1 MLFIKRLQCANGF
14 KAGITFR
21 TEKSLSYQKIPNFG
35 IDNSARV
42 GNIMGGLFRNC
53 QRGLNHFQKETSSL
67 IEISENQIMKLRCK
81 NYHSE
86 NCTFVGTFSCIFSI
100 MALILNALLNSGA
113 WHTFQNRMALFWTK
127 TILNLLFFHKVTK
140 YQIHIFLL

>member
-1 MLFIKRLQCANGF
+1 MLGSENDDVVLLSINRYCCVPTALRLVLRF
-14 KAGITFR
+14 VPRSHFYMK
-21 TEKSLSYQKIPNFG
+21 KIPNFG

-81 NYHSE
+81 NYHRE

-113 WHTFQNRMALFWTK
+113 
-127 TILNLLFFHKVTK
+127 
-140 YQIHIFLL
+140 

>member
-1 MLFIKRLQCANGF
+1 MLGSENDDVVLLSINRYCCVPTVLRLVLRF
-14 KAGITFR
+14 VPRSHFYMK
-21 TEKSLSYQKIPNFG
+21 KIPNFG

-81 NYHSE
+81 NYHSD

-113 WHTFQNRMALFWTK
+113 
-127 TILNLLFFHKVTK
+127 
-140 YQIHIFLL
+140 